1 MSRRKAKLLGIENDE
16 DAWECIPKDNI
27 EEKLRYT
34 RSPFQRSKEKKG
46 TFDRLFEEDAKDKKK
61 NDAATAETQT

>member
-34 RSPFQRSKEKKG
+34 RSPF
-46 TFDRLFEEDAKDKKK
+46 
-61 NDAATAETQT
+61 